1 MYVLPLRLA
10 ALRLPRYLRLQ
21 DASDDEPDPAACD
34 GTLEDLEEDE
44 DERNETDSA
53 GSGRNELA
61 PFRHVVVDGPSDDC
75 DAIEDLDGD
84 TRSETDDDDESAD
97 DGGGRDDDFM
107 AAMIA
112 FLQSS
117 GSRNASL
124 AQALREQQLAAR
136 YGLQLAEHDNGVAED
151 ASPCDD
157 EVHEFSYE

>member
-10 ALRLPRYLRLQ
+10 ALRLPRCLRLQ
-21 DASDDEPDPAACD
+21 DASDDEPDPAAACD
-34 GTLEDLEEDE
+34 GTLEDLEDEDE
-44 DERNETDSA
+44 DEEERNETDSA
-53 GSGRNELA
+53 GSRRNELA
-61 PFRHVVVDGPSDDC
+61 PFRHVVVDGASDDC

-84 TRSETDDDDESAD
+84 THSETDDDEAAD

-136 YGLQLAEHDNGVAED
+136 YGLQLDNGATED

-157 EVHEFSYE
+157 EVHEFSFE